1 MNVKNDENLGRYL
14 KSLREKLN
22 KSHKEVEN
30 LIAELFPIKDFHVT
44 GGYLSLLENGKATKP
59 SIFKLKS
66 LAKVYGVRH
75 GKLMQLAGYVDEDPS
90 AGPQE
95 WSKESLRDYYLESL
109 LPLQSAYILSE
120 SERRTLEQA
129 LLEALRLMQD
139 RKEDLKKPNDWLRL
153 VFRNLHFDMVAK
165 SKNLQLL
172 PEKRKLTL
180 DKLIDEY
187 VSAFSSE
194 SGDGK

>member
-1 MNVKNDENLGRYL
+1 MNTKSDNNLGQVL

-22 KSHKEVEN
+22 KSHKEVEK
-30 LIAELFPIKDFHVT
+30 LIEDLYPIKDYHIT

-95 WSKESLRDYYLESL
+95 WSKETLRDYYLESL
-109 LPLQSAYILSE
+109 LPPQSVYTLSE

-153 VFRNLHFDMVAK
+153 VFRNLHFDMVTR
-165 SKNLQLL
+165 SKNVQLL
-172 PEKRKLTL
+172 SEKRKLTL
-180 DKLIDEY
+180 DKLIEEY
-187 VSAFSSE
+187 VNAYSSE
-194 SGDGK
+194 IGEEK